1 MKTRTREQVETCR
14 TGHRRGIYDQGL
26 LVLAGI
32 YFLFLFSCE
41 HEPVN
46 PIEPGPG
53 DTTQNPIDTVI
64 IDTLDGEMS
73 GIPCS
78 PDSVYFGKDILPLLR
93 SNCAKS
99 GCHDAASHEDDIILD
114 SYSNV
119 MSSDIIKPFN
129 LNGSDLY
136 EVITETDPDKVMPQ
150 PPNQKLTADQIAL
163 IAKWISQGAKDLTCN
178 ENAGQCDTTNVTYS
192 GYVRPL
198 LNTYCVGCHSGN
210 TPSGGI
216 LLNSHGQ
223 VQTVALNGRLV
234 GAISWAN
241 GYTPMPQGATT
252 KLSDCKIS
260 KIQAWINDGAP
271 NN

>member
-1 MKTRTREQVETCR
+1 MRNQVQK
-14 TGHRRGIYDQGL
+14 HRSEKGVGYLQLCL
-26 LVLAGI
+26 LLLTGI
-32 YFLFLFSCE
+32 YFIFLFSCV
-41 HEPVN
+41 HEPLT
-46 PIEPGPG
+46 PIDPGPI
-53 DTTQNPIDTVI
+53 DTTGNPIDTTI
-64 IDTLDGEMS
+64 IDTLDEEMT

-78 PDSVYFGKDILPLLR
+78 PDSVYFSKDILPLLR

-99 GCHDAASHEDDIILD
+99 GCHDVASHQEDIILD

-119 MSSDIIKPFN
+119 MGSDIIKPFN

-198 LNTYCVGCHSGN
+198 LNTYCVGCHSGS

-216 LLNSHGQ
+216 TLNSHSG
-223 VQTVALNGRLV
+223 VQSVALNGRLI
-234 GAISWAN
+234 GAITWAN
-241 GYTPMPQGATT
+241 GYTPMPQGATM
-252 KLSDCKIS
+252 KLSDCKIN
-260 KIQAWINDGAP
+260 KIKAWINDGAP